1 MGDDNR
7 SGEIVELLKEIRDN
21 QKLQLETQTNF
32 QKRVKVFQI
41 GALVMFLPLYFY
53 WYSLVF

>member
-41 GALVMFLPLYFY
+41 GALVMLLPLYFY